1 MYQSFDRHFIRP
13 DVDEMIVLT
22 AIKALRLSGYDAKA
36 GYESGYR
43 DLDHEA
49 IVKAQND
56 TLRLDNEVWVLGTCL
71 LFILDYS
78 TGLIDFTGIESK
90 LLG

>member
-1 MYQSFDRHFIRP
+1 
-13 DVDEMIVLT
+13 MIVLT
-22 AIKALRLSGYDAKA
+22 AIKALRLCGHNGEA
-36 GYESGYR
+36 GYESEYR
-43 DLDHEA
+43 DLDHET

-56 TLRLDNEVWVLGTCL
+56 ALRLADEVWVLGTCL

-78 TGLIDFTGIESK
+78 TGLIDFAGIESK